1 MSKKLVVAAIGIAIL
16 VGVVIAVFALKNNS
30 SNDMTNMPTA
40 KSQSTTGATQT
51 ATTNAVTIKD
61 FAFSP
66 AKITVK
72 VGTKVTWTNQDST
85 PHTVTADSGSGPDSG
100 TMNQGQTYSF
110 TYDTVGSF
118 PYHCNF
124 HSNMTGTVEV
134 TQ

>member
-1 MSKKLVVAAIGIAIL
+1 
-16 VGVVIAVFALKNNS
+16 
-30 SNDMTNMPTA
+30 MPTA

>member
-66 AKITVK
+66 AKINVK